1 MRATLFVIVRM
12 LSLVRIFANFYR
24 KGVAP
29 RSCMIAMIKYSDII
43 SESRSFRTQVW
54 NSLKSGQVTMM
65 KVFRNNEDA
74 FTGLEAA
81 IVLIAFV
88 VVAAVFSYVVLGAG
102 FFTTQ
107 KSQETVHSGV
117 AMASSAIE
125 VLGDVYG
132 TGTAGVSVDT
142 INFTVGLAAGA
153 TSVDMSKAV
162 FTFSTGSVL
171 ETLTPATDAAG
182 GWTIVKVNHELG
194 TTNEMLEAGE
204 QFELSAQPTAA
215 LTPYTAF
222 NLEIK
227 PPIGASLAIKR
238 TIPANIQAVNLLY

>member
-1 MRATLFVIVRM
+1 
-12 LSLVRIFANFYR
+12 
-24 KGVAP
+24 
-29 RSCMIAMIKYSDII
+29 
-43 SESRSFRTQVW
+43 
-54 NSLKSGQVTMM
+54 MM

-117 AMASSAIE
+117 AMASSAVE

-132 TGTAGVSVDT
+132 TTNSLSDGVQK
-142 INFTVGLAAGA
+142 INFTIGLAAGA

-162 FTFSTGSVL
+162 FVFSTGSVL
-171 ETLTPATDAAG
+171 ETLAPPTGATGSVTSSTPG
-182 GWTIVKVNHELG
+182 NWTIVNINHALG
-194 TTNEMLEAGE
+194 GDNSMLEAGE
-204 QFELSAQPTAA
+204 QFEIGAMPSSPMPA
-215 LTPYTAF
+215 YTAF

-238 TIPANIQAVNLLY
+238 TVPANIKNVNLLY